1 MIKVLRGVGLALMAI
16 VVIAFAVASVSGGS
30 LLPRLERMAGL
41 APDDS
46 GGGTVAGASIGGPF
60 TLTNAATGATV
71 TDQTYRGHWM
81 LVYFGY
87 TFCPDVCPTDLQRI
101 FAAFKVL
108 GPKSDSITPLFVTV
122 DPTRDTAPAMAR
134 YVALFSPRLIG
145 LTGSQ
150 PAIDSVVRAYRV
162 YVQKVPGTAGA
173 PYLVSHSAFI
183 YLMNPEGNLAGVYPP
198 DTKAADLAHQLGQA
212 ISAPAS

>member
-1 MIKVLRGVGLALMAI
+1 MIKVLRGVGLALMAL
-16 VVIAFAVASVSGGS
+16 VVIAFAVVSVSGSS

-41 APDDS
+41 VPTDTGS
-46 GGGTVAGASIGGPF
+46 GTVAGVPIGGPF

-87 TFCPDVCPTDLQRI
+87 TFCPDVCPTDLQKI
-101 FAAFKVL
+101 FAAFKLL
-108 GPKSDSITPLFVTV
+108 GPKADTITPLFVTV
-122 DPTRDTAPAMAR
+122 DPSRDTAPALAR

-150 PAIDSVVRAYRV
+150 AATDSVVSAYRV
-162 YVQKVPGTAGA
+162 YVEKVPGTAGA
-173 PYLVSHSAFI
+173 PYLVNHSAFI
-183 YLMNPEGNLAGVYPP
+183 YLMNPDGKLAAVYPP
-198 DTKAADLAHQLGQA
+198 DVPAADLAHQLGQA
-212 ISAPAS
+212 VSAPAS

>member
-1 MIKVLRGVGLALMAI
+1 MIKVLRGVGLALMAVI
-16 VVIAFAVASVSGGS
+16 VIAFAVVSVGGGS
-30 LLPRLERMAGL
+30 LLPKLERMAGL
-41 APDDS
+41 VPDDS

-101 FAAFKVL
+101 FAAFKL
-108 GPKSDSITPLFVTV
+108 MGPKSDSITPIFVTV
-122 DPTRDTAPAMAR
+122 DPARDTAPALAR

-150 PAIDSVVRAYRV
+150 TAIDSVVSAYRV
-162 YVQKVPGTAGA
+162 YVSKVPGTAGA
-173 PYLVSHSAFI
+173 PYLVNHSAFI
-183 YLMNPEGNLAGVYPP
+183 YLMNPEGNLAGIYPP
-198 DTKAADLAHQLGQA
+198 DTNAADLARLLGQA
-212 ISAPAS
+212 VTTPAS